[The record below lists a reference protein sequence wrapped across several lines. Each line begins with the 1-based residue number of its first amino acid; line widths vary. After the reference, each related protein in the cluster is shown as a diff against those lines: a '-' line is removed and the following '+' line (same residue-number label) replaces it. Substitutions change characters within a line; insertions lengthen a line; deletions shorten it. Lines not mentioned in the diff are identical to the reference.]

1 MSSHNKLNKL
11 THEEEAII
19 MHKGTELPF
28 IGEYNEHFSKGVYV
42 CKYCDAML
50 YLSKDK
56 FKSNCGWPSFDDEI
70 EGAVKKVPD
79 TDGIRTEIVCANCGG
94 HLGHVFTGEG
104 NTPKNIRHC
113 VNSTSLNFVPED
125 QIKTGQ
131 AIFAGGC
138 FWGVEYYMQKK
149 LGVLETMVGYI
160 GGHKDEPSYEDVC
173 SKTTGHVEAVKV
185 VYDPVRVSYEELVR
199 LFFEIHDPTQIG
211 GQGPDI
217 GEQYSS
223 IIFYLDNEQKAIAEN
238 VINIL
243 KEKGYTV
250 VTKLKEAV
258 TFWKAE
264 DYHQDY
270 YTKKRGTP
278 YCHAYTK
285 RFD

>member
-1 MSSHNKLNKL
+1 MINKL
-11 THEEEAII
+11 TQKEEAII
-19 MHKGTELPF
+19 IHKGTEPPF
-28 IGEYNEHFSKGVYV
+28 TGEYNEHFSKGVYA

-50 YLSKDK
+50 YRSKDK
-56 FKSNCGWPSFDDEI
+56 FQSSCGWPSFDDEI
-70 EGAVKKVPD
+70 EGAVTKVPD
-79 TDGIRTEIVCANCGG
+79 KDGIRTEITCANCGG

-104 NTPKNIRHC
+104 STPKNVRHC
-113 VNSTSLNFVPED
+113 VNSTSLNFVPEA
-125 QIKTGQ
+125 QITTGQ

-138 FWGVEYYMQKK
+138 FWGVEYYMQQKP
-149 LGVLETMVGYI
+149 GVLETTAGYV

-173 SKTTGHVEAVKV
+173 SKKTGHVEAVKV
-185 VYDPVRVSYEELVR
+185 VYDPVRVSYEELVK

-211 GQGPDI
+211 RQGPDI

-243 KEKGYTV
+243 KEKGYDV
-250 VTKLKEAV
+250 VTRLKKAT

-270 YTKKRGTP
+270 YSKKRGTP
-278 YCHAYTK
+278 YCHVYTK